1 MKSYQRWIWQL
12 PEWPSLKF
20 DAQRIQTRLA
30 AARKSQGLLLGKA
43 EMIGLEGL
51 QPHIR
56 DALTQEALTTSAIE
70 GEKLDPESVRS
81 SVARRLGLDT
91 SGAPQAE
98 GRRNI
103 EGLIDVLQ
111 DATLNTESA
120 LTLDRLCNWHGA
132 LFPTGFSG
140 MQRIDVG
147 ALRAVPTEIVSGAM
161 GHTKVHYAAPPAE
174 GLADQVNAFLTW
186 FNQTNPNAGSR
197 PMDGL
202 VRAAVSHLWFETLH
216 PFDDG
221 NGRIGRAILQ
231 LALGQDMGQSGR
243 IVTLSRQIES
253 CKDRYYSEL
262 ERAQR
267 SKSMDVTAWVE
278 WMLEQFS
285 LASEFASRTIDSA
298 IQRIRFQGSMASI
311 PLNERQQK
319 TMKKLL
325 DAGPKGYEGG
335 MTTRKHERI
344 SQTSTPT
351 AARDL
356 IELERLGLLKR
367 YGAGRSTRYYPAIE
381 GWAEDDIN
389 LADISDRTVAK
400 CGICVSSS

>member
-12 PEWPSLKF
+12 PEWPSLVF
-20 DAQRIQTRLA
+20 DAQQIQTRLSE
-30 AARKSQGLLLGKA
+30 ARKTQGRLLGKA

-56 DALTQEALTTSAIE
+56 DSLTQEALTTSAIE

-91 SGAPQAE
+91 SGAPIAE
-98 GRRNI
+98 GKRNI

-120 LTLDRLCNWHGA
+120 LTLERLCNWHGA

-147 ALRAVPTEIVSGAM
+147 ALRSVPMEIVSGAI
-161 GHTKVHYAAPPAE
+161 GRTKVHYAAPPAE
-174 GLADQVNAFLTW
+174 GLAAQVDAFLTW
-186 FNQTNPNAGSR
+186 FNQTHPSTGSR
-197 PMDGL
+197 PIDGL
-202 VRAAVSHLWFETLH
+202 VRAAVAHLWFETLH

-221 NGRIGRAILQ
+221 NGRIGRAIMQ
-231 LALGQDMGQSGR
+231 LALGQDMGQPGR
-243 IVTLSRQIES
+243 IVSLSRQLES
-253 CKDRYYSEL
+253 CKDRYYSAL
-262 ERAQR
+262 EQAQR

-285 LASEFASRTIDSA
+285 LANEFASRTIDSA
-298 IQRIRFQGSMASI
+298 IQRIQFQAGMSSVR
-311 PLNERQQK
+311 LNERQQK

-325 DAGPKGYEGG
+325 DAGPKGFEGG

-356 IELERLGLLKR
+356 IELERFGLLKR

-381 GWAEDDIN
+381 GWAEDN
-389 LADISDRTVAK
+389 
-400 CGICVSSS
+400 

>member
-1 MKSYQRWIWQL
+1 MESYQRWIWQL
-12 PEWPSLKF
+12 PDWPSLDF
-20 DAQRIQTRLA
+20 DAQRIQTCLA

-70 GEKLDPESVRS
+70 GEKLDPDSVRS

-91 SGAPQAE
+91 SGAPTAE
-98 GRRNI
+98 GQRNI

-111 DATLNTESA
+111 DATLNTELP
-120 LTLDRLCNWHGA
+120 LTLERLCNWHGA
-132 LFPTGFSG
+132 LFSTGFSG
-140 MQRIDVG
+140 MHRIDVG
-147 ALRAVPTEIVSGAM
+147 ALRSVPMEIVSGAI
-161 GHTKVHYAAPPAE
+161 GHTKVHYTAPPAE
-174 GLADQVNAFLTW
+174 GIGDQVNEFLSW
-186 FNQTNPNAGSR
+186 FSQTNPRTGSR

-202 VRAAVSHLWFETLH
+202 VRAAISHLWFETLH

-231 LALGQDMGQSGR
+231 LALGQDMGPPGR
-243 IVTLSRQIES
+243 IVSLSRQIES

-267 SKSMDVTAWVE
+267 SKNVDVSAWVE
-278 WMLEQFS
+278 WLLEQFS
-285 LASEFASRTIDSA
+285 LASEFASCTIDSA
-298 IQRIRFQGSMASI
+298 IQRIRFQVSMSSVSI
-311 PLNERQQK
+311 NERQQK

-325 DAGPKGYEGG
+325 DAGPKGYQGG

-381 GWAEDDIN
+381 GWTEDGANQTEAGGPLIDP
-389 LADISDRTVAK
+389 
-400 CGICVSSS
+400 

>member
-12 PEWPSLKF
+12 PEWPSLVV
-20 DAQRIQTRLA
+20 DAQQIQTLLA
-30 AARKSQGLLLGKA
+30 AARRSQGLLLGKA

-56 DALTQEALTTSAIE
+56 DSLTQEALTTSAIE
-70 GEKLDPESVRS
+70 GEKLDAESVRS

-91 SGAPQAE
+91 SGAPTAE
-98 GRRNI
+98 GKRNI

-111 DATLNTESA
+111 DATLNTDSP
-120 LTLDRLCNWHGA
+120 LTLERLCSWHGA

-147 ALRAVPTEIVSGAM
+147 ALRSVPMEIVSGAI
-161 GHTKVHYAAPPAE
+161 GRSKVHYAAPPAE
-174 GLADQVNAFLTW
+174 GMADQVDAFLTW
-186 FNQTNPNAGSR
+186 FNQTHPNTGSR

-221 NGRIGRAILQ
+221 NGRIGRAIMQ
-231 LALGQDMGQSGR
+231 LALGQDMGLPGR
-243 IVTLSRQIES
+243 IVSLSRQIES
-253 CKDRYYSEL
+253 CKDRYYSAL

-285 LASEFASRTIDSA
+285 LASEFASSSIDSA
-298 IQRIRFQGSMASI
+298 IQRIRFQARMSAI
-311 PLNERQQK
+311 RLNERQQK

-367 YGAGRSTRYYPAIE
+367 YGDGRSTRYYPAIE
-381 GWAEDDIN
+381 GWAEDA
-389 LADISDRTVAK
+389 LPSGVTRVLE
-400 CGICVSSS
+400 